1 MCGDSAFP
9 KHSTE
14 ELLAA
19 PHRPHFLAHHINKRI
34 ADARGI
40 PEFARQTL
48 PLDLIPEQARGACC
62 GSVFFVEIL
71 CVVFC
76 CVLLKC
82 CKGGLWP

>member
-48 PLDLIPEQARGACC
+48 PLELIPEQARGACC
-62 GSVFFVEIL
+62 GSVFFLRFYVSFS
-71 CVVFC
+71 VVF
-76 CVLLKC
+76 LLKC